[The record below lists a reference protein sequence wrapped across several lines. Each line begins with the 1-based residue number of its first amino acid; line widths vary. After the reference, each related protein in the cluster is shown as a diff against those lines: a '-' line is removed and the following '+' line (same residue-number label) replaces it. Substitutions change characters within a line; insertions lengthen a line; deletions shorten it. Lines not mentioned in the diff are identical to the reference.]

1 MRYIKYIKGAV
12 YPMVLT
18 RIKDLLEKDDATIIN
33 DLTECIYYNEMQLY
47 VSELI
52 ESKNF
57 EEISQEQLTILKRI
71 LAKSIN
77 IFISNLT
84 IEHIKYFFT
93 DTGIY
98 DFNDLLL
105 LLKKY
110 KKLYFVEGENLK
122 QILLTGNLHYHYLLK
137 SEWFVRK
144 NLDIIKQELLKNADL
159 VEILIEADFKDKY
172 TESIKLLSFDN
183 KYYCELVEH
192 YIEKSSHLSN
202 LLEVIY
208 KKNGILFSLPAKV
221 KLKAKKRYEEVIE
234 EYFKQLPEMPL
245 TYGVKIKQDD
255 TIDVPLAYDY
265 IKKDGYFLL
274 IKWNKKM
281 WDYNFDNLL
290 NYFYYYS
297 YFFNRYGILNISKKE
312 KSTLAKL
319 FKENISKCF
328 NIDSIGSM
336 YMMFDDSYTNLLE
349 DMLSMQEKS
358 ILNLIEYF
366 LNTVLVEEFG
376 VNNFNYKIPE
386 TQNLYEKNRLLSTGL
401 ETLLKYYQYY
411 VEYGYIDSEEI
422 LMGYQLKK
430 IESLASQSNMYIAL
444 VNEDNQNQLMHLLFS
459 NQSPLHIFYVGDKRT
474 DNFFQLIN
482 NNNIGSDQFDGY
494 DFYLDKLVDNGFIK
508 ITNGIIQVTEVIQ
521 LFLLQQLYYEEDI
534 NYYYL
539 EENLRANADLLI
551 EKGYVYRYGGLFSK
565 QEQDIMSYLYSNERF
580 DNAIGIRN
588 KYAHPHTFQVN
599 NDNESYRDYLLIIR
613 LYMYIILKIND
624 DCRIHKYIN
633 EKNS

>member
-1 MRYIKYIKGAV
+1 MRYIKYVKGAV

-47 VSELI
+47 VNELI

-57 EEISQEQLTILKRI
+57 EEISQEQLTILKKI

-77 IFISNLT
+77 IFMSNLT
-84 IEHIKYFFT
+84 NEHIKYFLT

-105 LLKKY
+105 ILKKY
-110 KKLYFVEGENLK
+110 KKLYFVEGENLN
-122 QILLTGNLHYHYLLK
+122 QILLTGNLHNHYLLK
-137 SEWFVRK
+137 YEWFVKK

-192 YIEKSSHLSN
+192 YIEKSTHLSK

-255 TIDVPLAYDY
+255 TIDIPLAYDY

-297 YFFNRYGILNISKKE
+297 YFLNRYGILSISKKE

-336 YMMFDDSYTNLLE
+336 YMMFDDSFTNLLE

-459 NQSPLHIFYVGDKRT
+459 DQSPLHIFYVGDKRT

-539 EENLRANADLLI
+539 EENLRTNADLLI